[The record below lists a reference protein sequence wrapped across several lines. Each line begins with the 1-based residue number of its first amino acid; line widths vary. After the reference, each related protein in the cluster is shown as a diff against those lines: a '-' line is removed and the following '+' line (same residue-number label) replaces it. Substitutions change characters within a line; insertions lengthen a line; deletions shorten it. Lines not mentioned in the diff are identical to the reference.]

1 MSEPGM
7 TELVSCILPTR
18 NRVRFF
24 QQALRRFLQQRY
36 HNSELIVVDD
46 GEEPVEAYCRGL
58 DRIRYIR
65 LDQPTNTG
73 TKLNIGA
80 EAAHGPLL
88 QKLDDDDYYGPD
100 FLNMSV
106 GKLAGEDRAGFLV
119 AWDCFLVLLA
129 GERHLRYSG
138 HGWRAGGTLGFT
150 RELWAKTPFRDVL
163 RSSDR
168 FFFEDARPRLIR
180 VCEPEQYILV
190 RHGRNTWTQMRGGLD
205 ADAFLRTL
213 PQWPRGFAD
222 ILDGADQAFYEGL
235 SPSCISGGRS

>member
-7 TELVSCILPTR
+7 TELVSCILATG

-36 HNSELIVVDD
+36 LDSELIVVDD
-46 GEEPVEAYCRGL
+46 GEEPVEAYCPAL
-58 DRIRYIR
+58 DRIHYIR
-65 LDQPTNTG
+65 LDQPTSTG
-73 TKLNIGA
+73 VKLNIGA
-80 EAAHGPLL
+80 EAARGPLL

-100 FLNMSV
+100 FLTMTVRN
-106 GKLAGEDRAGFLV
+106 LAGKDRASCVV

-129 GERHLRYSG
+129 GETQLRYSG
-138 HGWRAGGTLGFT
+138 HGWRAGGTLCFT
-150 RELWAKTPFRDVL
+150 RELWAKTPFRDV
-163 RSSDR
+163 RGTEDR

-213 PQWPRGFAD
+213 PRWPRGFAD